1 MFMVGFFSGKF
12 ILANDPVPSFGKIFL
27 FVVVMATIFMA
38 PYFILKYREEN
49 KESWYL
55 LHILQIDIFLNIKEK
70 FLYLE

>member
-1 MFMVGFFSGKF
+1 MFNSIKKFYKKYTFNDLVGKFVMFMVGFFSGKF

-49 KESWYL
+49 KES
-55 LHILQIDIFLNIKEK
+55 
-70 FLYLE
+70 